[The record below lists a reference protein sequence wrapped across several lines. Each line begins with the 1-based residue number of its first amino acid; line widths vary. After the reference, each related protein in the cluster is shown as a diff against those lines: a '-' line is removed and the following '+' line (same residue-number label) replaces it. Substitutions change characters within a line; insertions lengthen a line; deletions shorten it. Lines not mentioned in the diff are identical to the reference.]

1 MWSSHCSQFCSLQ
14 RCPAD
19 SANAG
24 DVKTY
29 TLHVPYNRFK
39 QESGKGETAQRF
51 VAAIQSL
58 LVEATTSTILL
69 CIFISRCL
77 VRSTKA
83 LTPNHYRKFLSFKKL
98 VHKPSSPTIANT
110 AVTLLWALLLRLQ
123 ASAQLPGGVGHILR
137 FHIAASKLDVMHLPQ
152 NVSLEKSLPG
162 NIMHCKHTPQNNQ
175 PKGKSMGDVFAILL
189 SCWYDDYTNKRFY
202 KEWVFPLI

>member
-98 VHKPSSPTIANT
+98 VHKPSSPTNSQYSCYFALGIT
-110 AVTLLWALLLRLQ
+110 AQT
-123 ASAQLPGGVGHILR
+123 SG
-137 FHIAASKLDVMHLPQ
+137 FSTAARRSWSYPK
-152 NVSLEKSLPG
+152 VSYRSIK
-162 NIMHCKHTPQNNQ
+162 T
-175 PKGKSMGDVFAILL
+175 
-189 SCWYDDYTNKRFY
+189 
-202 KEWVFPLI
+202 